1 MQPRYTVDVKKADV
15 DEVTSLL
22 KFVGVNADN
31 ALRIAI
37 NKTLP
42 LTQTA
47 SSKAMRNEVKIKAG
61 EIRTAFKTVKASRAK
76 LEGRLRTA
84 GRGRL
89 LSKYSTDPTIRG
101 DKMSLLTAPPTPT
114 KGIRLEVSPRQR
126 KTLQGSREAQ
136 GKPFFLIL
144 PNSHKVGI
152 AQRRDKPGA
161 KGGKLKILYG
171 PSISQVFNSVKADVG
186 GEDILQDKV
195 LEATNYLLRKQN
207 PV

>member
-15 DEVTSLL
+15 DEVSSLL
-22 KFVGVNADN
+22 TFVGVNADN

-42 LTQTA
+42 ITQTA
-47 SSKAMRNEVKIKAG
+47 ASKAIRKEVKIKAKDVG
-61 EIRTAFKTVKASRAK
+61 PVFKKTWASRAK
-76 LEGRLRTA
+76 LEGRLKTK

-101 DKMSLLTAPPTPT
+101 DKMSLLVAPPVPT
-114 KGIRLEVSPRQR
+114 KGIRLEVSPGQR

-144 PNSHKVGI
+144 PNSHKVAI
-152 AQRRDKPGA
+152 AQRRNKPGA
-161 KGGKLKILYG
+161 KGGQLKILYG

-195 LEATNYLLRKQN
+195 LEATNYLLRKKH